1 MKGSASDGDSI
12 TVWDIVQYH
21 YCPRKVYFLR
31 VMEVPAGVRRKME
44 YGEEVHER
52 EKRRMEER
60 KDCYGF
66 NRDEVEEVTQDLQ
79 LESERLGLRGKL
91 DAVIRLRTGE
101 VVPVETKYTDVAAP
115 QRHYLKQLY
124 AYAFLLEEYTG
135 RPVKR
140 GVIYFSQ
147 QREPRLV
154 EITHS
159 DKEAIKR
166 DVEAIVK
173 MIAEESPPRMV
184 SPEKCRYCEAQKYC
198 V

>member
-1 MKGSASDGDSI
+1 MKGSASDGEAI

-31 VMEVPAGVRRKME
+31 VMEVPAVVRRKME
-44 YGEEVHER
+44 YSEEIHER

-60 KDCYGF
+60 RDCYGF
-66 NRDEVEEVTQDLQ
+66 NRGDVEEVIQDLQ
-79 LESERLGLRGKL
+79 VESQVLGLRGKL
-91 DAVIRLRTGE
+91 DAVIRLKTGE
-101 VVPVETKYTDVAAP
+101 LIPVETKYTDAPIP

-124 AYAFLLEEYTG
+124 AYALLLEEHTG
-135 RPVKR
+135 KPVKR

-166 DVEAIVK
+166 DIETIVK
-173 MIAEESPPRMV
+173 MVEGESPPRQV
-184 SPEKCRYCEAQKYC
+184 SPEKCRYCEVQRYC